1 MPKSDCLHE
10 SFNFRRWMLGKEP
23 LNVQY
28 MSRGQRGWSST
39 CCWIT
44 IKANFCPQ
52 FDWCCTGQGFPPIRE
67 RNVKGAVLQLLC
79 FHGNLP
85 DSEVLCKEQLQNQ
98 ALCTHA
104 LVVIL
109 KEIEWD
115 QQNGTSAQ
123 RKIQRLP
130 SAPCSCSCSELWCA
144 VTFIGWFHQ
153 LIYLINLDLT
163 LYKGYVIKW
172 CNSFLSH
179 RTSQDLF

>member
-1 MPKSDCLHE
+1 MTE
-10 SFNFRRWMLGKEP
+10 ENM
-23 LNVQY
+23 
-28 MSRGQRGWSST
+28 
-39 CCWIT
+39 
-44 IKANFCPQ
+44 
-52 FDWCCTGQGFPPIRE
+52 
-67 RNVKGAVLQLLC
+67 KGIVLQLLC
-79 FHGNLP
+79 FCGKFP
-85 DSEVLCKEQLQNQ
+85 DSEVLCKKQLQNQ

-130 SAPCSCSCSELWCA
+130 SAPWSCSCSELWCA

-179 RTSQDLF
+179 HTSQDLSILRLTVSSLVLFKLQPRESLKQLIGPKAA